1 MTPQEVQHKFA
12 DASNQYQQKYL
23 QFSIGLT
30 FSMLVLSVTNP
41 IITELKVL
49 SCVEFFGWV
58 SLLTSGVIGL
68 RRFEIYDL
76 LYNLAAKNVE
86 GKLPESEKERMI
98 KIENEQVRRVVHQRW
113 SFLIGVIALML
124 ARGYFIFQ

>member
-1 MTPQEVQHKFA
+1 
-12 DASNQYQQKYL
+12 
-23 QFSIGLT
+23 
-30 FSMLVLSVTNP
+30 
-41 IITELKVL
+41 
-49 SCVEFFGWV
+49 
-58 SLLTSGVIGL
+58 LLTSGVIGL